1 MMTPEE
7 FRRLG
12 HEAVDWIA
20 DYHSGVFK
28 GPVMP
33 RVQPGDILNTLE
45 PTPPLQGEPGE
56 ALLRDFKEKIV
67 PGLTHWN
74 DPRFMGYFPCNN
86 SLPSVLGEILTAGIG
101 VNTFSWLTSPAGTEL
116 EILVM
121 RWLGQLLDLPW
132 QGVLQDTASTATLC
146 ALLSAR
152 EHAAPVNAQGSKA
165 LSHALVC
172 YVSDQG
178 HSSILK
184 AARIAGIGDENVR
197 MVPSRKGTHDVD
209 VDALSAA
216 MMADVAANRVP
227 FFVTA
232 SVGTT
237 ATTAVDDVVALS
249 AVCKKHGAWLHVDAA
264 LAGSAAILPE
274 MRWLMAGVADADSF
288 VFNPHKWLFTNF
300 DCTAYFCKD
309 PDKLKAALALT
320 PEYLKTSSDGV
331 AENFRDWGIPLGRRF
346 RALKLWFVL
355 RSFGVDGLQEKLRLH
370 LAMAKECA
378 ARVEAHPRLTLAAP
392 VRLNTVTFF
401 LESDAATKLFHETL
415 NATGEVFLTHARVEE
430 RYVIRVSFGQTRS
443 DWSTLESLW
452 ALIEQVLKQSPF
464 TPVV

>member
-20 DYHSGVFK
+20 DYHSGAFR
-28 GPVMP
+28 GPVVP
-33 RVQPGDILNTLE
+33 DVKPGDILGRLE
-45 PTPPLQGEPGE
+45 PSPPLHGEPGD
-56 ALLRDFKEKIV
+56 ALLQDFVEKIV

-86 SLPSVLGEILTAGIG
+86 SLPSILGEILTAGVG

-121 RWLGQLLDLPW
+121 RWLGELLGLPW
-132 QGVLQDTASTATLC
+132 QGVLQDTASSATLC

-152 EHAAPVNAQGSKA
+152 ERAAPVNALGAAAS
-165 LSHALVC
+165 SRPLVC

-184 AARIAGIGDENVR
+184 AARIAGIGDAHVR
-197 MVPSRKGTHDVD
+197 TVASRPGTHDID
-209 VDALSAA
+209 VYALAAA
-216 MMADVAANRVP
+216 MDADASSGRLP

-237 ATTAVDDVVALS
+237 ATTAVDDVPAL
-249 AVCKKHGAWLHVDAA
+249 ADLCARHGAWLHVDAA

-309 PDKLKAALALT
+309 PDRLKAALALT
-320 PEYLKTSSDGV
+320 PEYLKTANDGV
-331 AENFRDWGIPLGRRF
+331 AENFRDWGIALGRRF

-392 VRLNTVTFF
+392 VRLNTVAFH
-401 LESDAATKLFHETL
+401 LDSDAATQSFHHAL
-415 NATGEVFLTHARVEE
+415 NATGEVFLTHAKVDG
-430 RYVIRVSFGQTRS
+430 RYVLRVSFGQTRS
-443 DWSTLESLW
+443 DWSTLEALW
-452 ALIEQVLKQSPF
+452 ALMERVLAAPPFSPSR
-464 TPVV
+464 